1 MNIQEMR
8 AASAEAREKELEELL
23 RQQFT
28 MRMQKATGQLANT
41 AQIGRLRRDIARLK
55 TVMNEVRKGS

>member
-8 AASAEAREKELEELL
+8 VASAEAREKELEELL

-28 MRMQKATGQLANT
+28 MRMQKATGQLGST
-41 AQIGRLRRDIARLK
+41 AQMGKLRRDIARLK
-55 TVMNEVRKGS
+55 TVMNEARKGS